1 MKKILSLILAGF
13 FVFGCAQK
21 GTSTG
26 TVIAKVNNTSITKE
40 DFLKESKIVPEWAK
54 QNFSS
59 KDGKER
65 FLEELIKKELI
76 YQDAKNKGLDKDKEI
91 LAQVEEFKKMTLL
104 SLVLKK
110 EIEEKVQ
117 VSDEDAQDFYNKNQ
131 DKFNKG
137 EEISASHILV
147 DTEKEAKDILAR
159 LKKGENFAKLAMAL
173 SKDKGSAAKGGDLGF
188 FTRGRMVPEFEEAA
202 FSLKPGEIS
211 APLKTQFGYHI
222 IKVTERKAGAIVP
235 FEEAKATVKRQLL
248 SEKQKSAFDAYV
260 EGLKKKSKV
269 TTESKALE
277 TIKMPWENTEPKT
290 EPK

>member
-13 FVFGCAQK
+13 FIFGCAQQK
-21 GTSTG
+21 GSSTG
-26 TVIAKVNNTSITKE
+26 SVIAKVNNTSITKE
-40 DFLKESKIVPEWAK
+40 DFLKESQLVPEWAK
-54 QNFSS
+54 QNFST

-76 YQDAKNKGLDKDKEI
+76 YQDAKNRGLDKDKDI
-91 LAQVEEFKKMTLL
+91 ISQVEEFKKMTLL

-117 VSDEDAQDFYNKNQ
+117 VSDEEANDFYNKNQ
-131 DKFNKG
+131 DKFKKG
-137 EEISASHILV
+137 EEVKASHILV

-159 LKKGENFAKLAMAL
+159 LKKGEDFSKLAKAL
-173 SKDKGSAAKGGDLGF
+173 SKDKGSAANGGDLGF
-188 FTRGRMVPEFEEAA
+188 FTRGRMVPEFEETV

-211 APLKTQFGYHI
+211 APLKTQFGYHV
-222 IKVTERKAGAIVP
+222 IKVIERKEGAMVP
-235 FEEAKATVKRQLL
+235 FEEAKETVKRQLI

-277 TIKMPWENTEPKT
+277 TVKMPWEKPE
-290 EPK
+290 

>member
-13 FVFGCAQK
+13 FVFGCTQQK

-26 TVIAKVNNTSITKE
+26 SVIAKVNNAAITKE
-40 DFLKESKIVPEWAK
+40 DFLKESKLVPEWAK
-54 QNFSS
+54 QNFST

-117 VSDEDAQDFYNKNQ
+117 VSDEDAKDFYNKNQ
-131 DKFNKG
+131 DKFKKG
-137 EEISASHILV
+137 EEIKASHILV
-147 DTEKEAKDILAR
+147 DMEKEAKDILAR
-159 LKKGENFAKLAMAL
+159 LKKGEDFAKLAMAL
-173 SKDKGSAAKGGDLGF
+173 SKDKGSAAKGGDLGS

-222 IKVTERKAGAIVP
+222 IKVIERKEGNMVP
-235 FEEAKATVKRQLL
+235 FEEAKETVTRQLL
-248 SEKQKSAFDAYV
+248 SEKQKGAFDAYI

-277 TIKMPWENTEPKT
+277 TIKMPWEKP
-290 EPK
+290 